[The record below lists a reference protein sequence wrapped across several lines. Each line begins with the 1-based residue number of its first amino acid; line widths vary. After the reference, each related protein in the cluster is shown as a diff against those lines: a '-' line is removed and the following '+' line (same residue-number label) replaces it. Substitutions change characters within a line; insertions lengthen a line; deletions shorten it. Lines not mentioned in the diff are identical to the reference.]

1 VSVGIESSDLVIIGA
16 GPVGLYAAYY
26 AGVRSLKTIVIDALP
41 HAGGQITA
49 MYPEKEIHDVA
60 GFASIRG
67 ANLVSNLL
75 LQAGQYNYQ
84 LGLSEAV
91 NDLETTANGNYRLTT
106 TTGRQIDS
114 RAILIAAGLGKFAP
128 KTLAVAQGSPLEGV
142 LHFVPRLSVL
152 DGQHVLIA
160 GGGDSAVDWA
170 LAAIP
175 RAKSVTIIHR
185 RPKFRAHEASV
196 EETRARGVRI
206 IAPGEIQELRGDGA
220 IEAVVVR
227 QPHAED
233 EVLQCDKLVLSL
245 GFTSALG
252 PLEKW
257 GIEYVGSHIRVG
269 PDMQTSRERIFA
281 AGDVSEY
288 PGKVRLISV
297 GFGEA
302 AIAVNHIAVTLF
314 PHRHLFPGHSTHW
327 TA

>member
-1 VSVGIESSDLVIIGA
+1 MSVGIGCSDLVIIGA

-26 AGVRSLKTIVIDALP
+26 SGARGLKTTVVDALP

-67 ANLVSNLL
+67 TNLVDNLL
-75 LQAGQYNYQ
+75 LQAGRYNYE
-84 LGLSEAV
+84 LRLSEAV
-91 NDLETTANGNYRLTT
+91 NDLERTANGTYRLTT
-106 TTGRQIDS
+106 STGRQLDS

-128 KTLAVAQGSPLEGV
+128 KTLTVAQRSPLEGI
-142 LHFVPRLSVL
+142 LHFVPQLSVL
-152 DGQHVLIA
+152 DDKHVIIV

-170 LAAIP
+170 LAAIS
-175 RAKSVTIIHR
+175 RAKSVTIVHR
-185 RPKFRAHEASV
+185 RSMFRAHEANV
-196 EETRARGVRI
+196 EEMRMRGVRI
-206 IAPGEIQELRGDGA
+206 IAPGEIQELRGGRA
-220 IEAVVVR
+220 IQAVVVR
-227 QPHAED
+227 QSHAEG
-233 EVLQCDKLVLSL
+233 EILQCNSLILSL

-252 PLEKW
+252 PLEQW
-257 GIEYVGSHIRVG
+257 GIKFTGNHVCVG

-302 AIAVNHIAVTLF
+302 AIAVNHIAAALF
-314 PHRHLFPGHSTHW
+314 PHLQLFPGHSTHW
-327 TA
+327 TE

>member
-26 AGVRSLKTIVIDALP
+26 SGVRGLKTTVVDALP

-67 ANLVSNLL
+67 ANLVNNLL
-75 LQAGQYNYQ
+75 LQAGQYNYE
-84 LGLSEAV
+84 LRLSEAV

-128 KTLAVAQGSPLEGV
+128 KTLAVAQGSPLEGI
-142 LHFVPRLSVL
+142 LHFVPQLSVL

-160 GGGDSAVDWA
+160 GGGDSALDWA

-175 RAKSVTIIHR
+175 RAKSVTIVHR
-185 RPKFRAHEASV
+185 RSRFRAHEASV

-206 IAPGEIQELRGDGA
+206 IAPGEIQELRGGGA

-257 GIEYVGSHIRVG
+257 GIEFTGSHVCVG
-269 PDMQTSRERIFA
+269 PDMQTPRERIFA

-302 AIAVNHIAVTLF
+302 AIAVNHIAVALF
-314 PHRHLFPGHSTHW
+314 PHRQLFPGHSTHW

>member
-26 AGVRSLKTIVIDALP
+26 AGVRGLKTIVIDALP

-128 KTLAVAQGSPLEGV
+128 KTLAVAQGSPLKGV
-142 LHFVPRLSVL
+142 LHFVPQLSVL

-160 GGGDSAVDWA
+160 GGGDSAMDWA

-185 RPKFRAHEASV
+185 RLKFRAHEASV

-206 IAPGEIQELRGDGA
+206 IAPGEIQELRGDVA

-257 GIEYVGSHIRVG
+257 GIEYIGSHIRVG
-269 PDMQTSRERIFA
+269 PDMKTSRERIFA